1 MIELSHSQEVTK
13 QQEAMAKTAEMQA
26 ATAQHQIAAERER
39 GEQQRNTDSARSQQH
54 AQMKQ
59 YEDELARKRYNA
71 EHEATRQRNAEMVQ
85 MQEEASR
92 RQETARRQTEES
104 IQQSRRET
112 DRRKAEHEREL
123 IRAKSISDAEG
134 RIAENRANEDVIR
147 RQMIAKVEA
156 ETGKAMALLREFSS
170 FVGGGFDA
178 LLTDEKR
185 GVALV
190 GGLTALAVG
199 VYGAR
204 EGARMGFRVL
214 ERYVGQPSLVRETSR
229 NVYGFRPSAAQA
241 AGAKN
246 GGASAGVLG
255 DVVLDKKLETR
266 VRRLATATANTRA
279 NGAPFRNVMLYGP
292 PGTGKTML
300 AKRLARHSGLD
311 YALMTGG
318 DVAPLGADAVTRIHE
333 LFDWASTSRRG
344 LLLFV
349 DEADAFLAKRT
360 GGTAGLTQPS
370 SSVSST
376 DHPGGTRSA
385 LNALLYR
392 TGELSRDVVLVIATN
407 RPEDLDAAVLDRMDE
422 SMEFGLPDLEARKKL
437 LKLYFDKLVVRG
449 EDAGDDAPA
458 IGFLGAL
465 GIGKGGKRGG
475 GKTGASI
482 AVDADVDDAA
492 LDKAA
497 AKMDG
502 FSGREIAKTV
512 AGVSG
517 AAYGASS
524 GSPTLTLAMFTEVV
538 DTKVAEHAR
547 RAGGFAAPVK

>member
-1 MIELSHSQEVTK
+1 VIELSHSQEVTK

-39 GEQQRNTDSARSQQH
+39 GEQQRKTDSARSQQH

-214 ERYVGQPSLVRETSR
+214 ERYLGQPSLVRETSR

-241 AGAKN
+241 VGAKD
-246 GGASAGVLG
+246 GGAGVLG
-255 DVVLDKKLETR
+255 DVVLDAKLETR
-266 VRRLATATANTRA
+266 VRSLATATANTRA

-292 PGTGKTML
+292 PG
-300 AKRLARHSGLD
+300 
-311 YALMTGG
+311 
-318 DVAPLGADAVTRIHE
+318 
-333 LFDWASTSRRG
+333 
-344 LLLFV
+344 
-349 DEADAFLAKRT
+349 
-360 GGTAGLTQPS
+360 Q
-370 SSVSST
+370 
-376 DHPGGTRSA
+376 
-385 LNALLYR
+385 
-392 TGELSRDVVLVIATN
+392 
-407 RPEDLDAAVLDRMDE
+407 
-422 SMEFGLPDLEARKKL
+422 
-437 LKLYFDKLVVRG
+437 
-449 EDAGDDAPA
+449 
-458 IGFLGAL
+458 
-465 GIGKGGKRGG
+465 
-475 GKTGASI
+475 
-482 AVDADVDDAA
+482 
-492 LDKAA
+492 
-497 AKMDG
+497 
-502 FSGREIAKTV
+502 
-512 AGVSG
+512 
-517 AAYGASS
+517 
-524 GSPTLTLAMFTEVV
+524 
-538 DTKVAEHAR
+538 AR
-547 RAGGFAAPVK
+547 RCWRNV